1 MIMLAMQQRAWHRVY
16 LQSRLF
22 SFHLCLPIS
31 HPPLLDEGLGIV
43 NLARSTGFLSFLNFS
58 LSKD

>member
-1 MIMLAMQQRAWHRVY
+1 MKQRAWHYVY

-31 HPPLLDEGLGIV
+31 HPPLLDEGLGIL
-43 NLARSTGFLSFLNFS
+43 NLALSTEFLSFLNFS